1 MKVIEVNGVLELEG
15 DALEGAEE
23 AFRNRRYV
31 EAFALLHAYIDW
43 WMTANIQLR
52 NNFEF
57 KPRFMPSANYLRTH
71 KIIND
76 EQYERLR
83 KFNELRDMII
93 HRIVRYS
100 YQHMQITYKIKNK
113 EVTERSKVRIFE
125 VDEGFKEGKDL
136 AQLLKEKT
144 SLPERRSHP
153 EVINGEKPDEKP

>member
-1 MKVIEVNGVLELEG
+1 MKVIEVNGVLELES

-23 AFRNRRYV
+23 AFRNKRYV

-52 NNFEF
+52 NNFNF
-57 KPRFMPSANYLRTH
+57 KPRFMQSANYLRNH
-71 KIIND
+71 KIINE

-100 YQHMQITYKIKNK
+100 YQHYQIKYKIKDK
-113 EVTERSKVRIFE
+113 EVIERSEVRLSE
-125 VDEGFKEGKDL
+125 VDKGFKEGKDL

-144 SLPERRSHP
+144 SLSERRTR
-153 EVINGEKPDEKP
+153 